1 MVGKST
7 ISGTSVVLN
16 TKKSLSQVWMSPS
29 ILLRLEN
36 CVAISL
42 GKICWTSSKLAG
54 ESSNRSLSC
63 CDFVHRPFFQR
74 GALSQYRLLSLRV
87 CQECLS
93 LFTNL
98 TCLWAWPIKSPIS
111 LRLRCIQ
118 PLSKLRVCLR
128 LSMWEQ

>member
-7 ISGTSVVLN
+7 ISGTSVVSN

-42 GKICWTSSKLAG
+42 GKICWTSSKFAG
-54 ESSNRSLSC
+54 ESSIALYHVATSST
-63 CDFVHRPFFQR
+63 DPFSK

-98 TCLWAWPIKSPIS
+98 TCLWAWPIKSPIN

>member
-1 MVGKST
+1 MAGKST
-7 ISGTSVVLN
+7 ISGTSVVSN
-16 TKKSLSQVWMSPS
+16 TKKSSSQAWMSLSTP
-29 ILLRLEN
+29 LRLEN

-54 ESSNRSLSC
+54 ELSNRSLSC
-63 CDFVHRPFFQR
+63 CDFVHRLFFQR
-74 GALSQYRLLSLRV
+74 EDLSLYRLLSLRV

-98 TCLWAWPIKSPIS
+98 TYLWAWPIKSPIN
-111 LRLRCIQ
+111 LRPRCIQ
-118 PLSKLRVCLR
+118 PLSKLQVCLR

>member
-7 ISGTSVVLN
+7 ISGTSVVSN

-42 GKICWTSSKLAG
+42 GKICWTSSKLVG
-54 ESSNRSLSC
+54 ELSNRSLSC
-63 CDFVHRPFFQR
+63 CDCVHRPFFQR

-98 TCLWAWPIKSPIS
+98 TCLWAWPIKSPIN

-118 PLSKLRVCLR
+118 PLNKLRVWLR
-128 LSMWEQ
+128 LSMWER